1 MAYSELIKNF
11 EKIRDYMREFYVYGF
26 KSREEYDKKS
36 ARSYDDE
43 RRRIESWLGD
53 YMCFRQDAVGKNVFL
68 SVDSRSIPHNPLYQA
83 FKAKSFTDNDI
94 VLHFYILDLL
104 ADGETMTVR
113 QIVEAI
119 SERYLSRFDDAP
131 ELDESTIRKKLKEY
145 EMLGILKSSKIG
157 RELAF
162 SLTRDTIDL
171 NSWRDA
177 VAFYSEANPMGVIGS
192 YLLDKE
198 DPWEG
203 FRFKHHYI
211 LHALDSEVL
220 YTLLTAIRE
229 KRQVEVRIYS
239 RKRGEVLTHTV
250 YPLRIYISTQ
260 TGRQY
265 LLGYHLRFKRPM
277 FFRLDGIHE
286 ICMGDV
292 LTDPERYEGYYQR
305 YREHLWGVSSG
316 VDFSMDHI
324 EMTVRV
330 GERESYIINRLEREK
345 RVGRVEVLDTET
357 YRFTADVY
365 DATEM
370 LPWLR
375 TFIGRIVELKCSNQ
389 YVVDTFYQ
397 DLDEM
402 LNLYGEGENN
412 AVQRNLR

>member
-36 ARSYDDE
+36 ARSYDNE
-43 RRRIESWLGD
+43 RRRMESWLGD
-53 YMCFRQDAVGKNVFL
+53 YMCFRQDAGGKNVFL

-113 QIVEAI
+113 QIVEGI
-119 SERYLSRFDDAP
+119 SERYLARFEGAS

-145 EMLGILKSSKIG
+145 EMLGLLKSSKMG

-162 SLTRDTIDL
+162 SRAQDGVDL
-171 NSWRDA
+171 ASWASA
-177 VAFYSEANPMGVIGS
+177 VAFYSEADPMGVIGS
-192 YLLDKE
+192 YLLDKRAS
-198 DPWEG
+198 WEG

-220 YTLLTAIRE
+220 YTLLTAIQE
-229 KRQVEVRIYS
+229 KRQVEVRVYS
-239 RKRGEVLTHTV
+239 RKRGESLTHTV

-265 LLGYHLRFKRPM
+265 LLSYHLRFKRPM
-277 FFRLDGIHE
+277 FFRLDGIHD
-286 ICMGDV
+286 IRLGDV
-292 LTDPERYEGYYQR
+292 LPDSARYEGYYQR

-324 EMTVRV
+324 EMTVHV
-330 GERESYIINRLEREK
+330 GERERYIIDRLEREK
-345 RVGRVEVLDTET
+345 RVYSAFLLG
-357 YRFTADVY
+357 
-365 DATEM
+365 
-370 LPWLR
+370 
-375 TFIGRIVELKCSNQ
+375 
-389 YVVDTFYQ
+389 
-397 DLDEM
+397 
-402 LNLYGEGENN
+402 
-412 AVQRNLR
+412 

>member
-1 MAYSELIKNF
+1 MAYGELIKNF

-26 KSREEYDKKS
+26 KSRDEYDKKS
-36 ARSYDDE
+36 ARSYDNE

-53 YMCFRQDAVGKNVFL
+53 YMYFRQDASGKNVFL
-68 SVDSRSIPHNPLYQA
+68 SVDSRAIPHNPLYQA

-94 VLHFYILDLL
+94 ILHFYILDLL

-113 QIVEAI
+113 QIVEGI
-119 SERYLSRFDDAP
+119 SERYLSKFNGTS

-145 EMLGILKSSKIG
+145 ETLGLLESSKLG

-162 SLTRDTIDL
+162 SLAMDRIDL
-171 NSWRDA
+171 NSWLDA
-177 VAFYSEANPMGVIGS
+177 IAFYSEAAPLGVIGS
-192 YLLDKE
+192 YLLDKGTPS
-198 DPWEG
+198 DL

-211 LHALDSEVL
+211 LHALDSEVVYEIL
-220 YTLLTAIRE
+220 AAIQE
-229 KRQVEVRIYS
+229 KRQVEVAVHS
-239 RKRGEVLTHTV
+239 RKRGELLRHSV

-265 LLGYHLRFKRPM
+265 LLSYHLKFRRPM

-286 ICMGDV
+286 IRLGD
-292 LTDPERYEGYYQR
+292 TMPDPERYEGYYQR
-305 YREHLWGVSSG
+305 YKECLWGVSTG

-324 EMTVRV
+324 EMTVHV
-330 GERESYIINRLEREK
+330 ENWEGYIVDRLEREK
-345 RVGRVEVLDTET
+345 RVGRVEVIDGHT
-357 YRFTADVY
+357 YRFVADVY

-375 TFIGRIVELKCSNQ
+375 TFIGRVVELKCSNQ
-389 YVVDTFYQ
+389 YVVDTFYR

-402 LNLYGEGENN
+402 MNLYRGGDAD
-412 AVQRNLR
+412 AVQ